1 MDIKNNNEVNYD
13 NNYDTLKN
21 IKENSSIPDFNEDP
35 IEALTKISD
44 EALKNDSNYL
54 KSWRI
59 HIHFCLFIISSNGS
73 SKYYFIY
80 SLTINSL
87 FNFTLVSI

>member
-21 IKENSSIPDFNEDP
+21 IKENSSITDFNEDQ
-35 IEALTKISD
+35 IEALNKISD

-54 KSWRI
+54 KSDVDTNSN
-59 HIHFCLFIISSNGS
+59 LKVTQSSN
-73 SKYYFIY
+73 
-80 SLTINSL
+80 
-87 FNFTLVSI
+87 VSIKKTENFVCIFVVFLPK

>member
-54 KSWRI
+54 KSDVDTNSN
-59 HIHFCLFIISSNGS
+59 LKVTQSSN
-73 SKYYFIY
+73 
-80 SLTINSL
+80 
-87 FNFTLVSI
+87 VSIKKTQNNLNQI